1 MRIHHLNCGTMCP
14 ISERLVNGRGSLF
27 GAGRMVCHCLLIESD
42 DGLILVDS
50 GLGLDDVAE
59 GSKRLG
65 GGFMIA
71 TRAKLSADET
81 AARQVEK
88 LGFKRSDV
96 RHIVPTH
103 LDLDHAG
110 GLADFPDATVHLF
123 EREHE
128 AALAPETLLE
138 KHRYKSAHWAHGPR
152 WNVLPLAGDTW
163 LGFDSVRAIKTAGA
177 EVVIVPLVGHTRGHS
192 GVAVRDGNR
201 WLLHAGDA
209 YFSSKEMQEPPSCP
223 LALDLFQRLVAVHG
237 AKRVA
242 NQLRL
247 RQLAGSRTDVDVF
260 SAHCPDEFERL
271 TRNA

>member
-1 MRIHHLNCGTMCP
+1 M
-14 ISERLVNGRGSLF
+14 SERLVNGRGSLF
-27 GAGRMVCHCLLIESD
+27 GPARMVCHCLLIESD

-50 GLGLDDVAE
+50 GLGLDDVRE

-65 GGFMIA
+65 KGFMMA
-71 TRAKLSADET
+71 TRAQLLPDET

-110 GLADFPDATVHLF
+110 GLADFPDATIHLF

-128 AALAPETLLE
+128 AALAPRTLAE

-152 WNVLPLAGDTW
+152 WNLLPIAGDTW
-163 LGFDSVRAIKTAGA
+163 LGFDSVRAITAGGI

-192 GVAVRDGNR
+192 GIAVRNGDR

-209 YFSSKEMQEPPSCP
+209 YFSSQEMQEPPSCP
-223 LALDLFQRLVAVHG
+223 LALNLFQRLVAVHG
-237 AKRVA
+237 DKRLA
-242 NQLRL
+242 NQARL
-247 RQLAGSRTDVDVF
+247 RQLVGSHAEVDVF

-271 TRNA
+271 AGRAVR